1 MNSQQK
7 RDVLYLK
14 RTPTVT
20 YDSTSGAPIPE
31 SIKKFYVQQ
40 QLPVRKQSLAA
51 NHNSRLDYRKRLH
64 PQSLPRHHSH
74 IPKTNT
80 HLSDIIE
87 DLGVGKNLVIQEE
100 QDEFNFKGRPPSSVI
115 SIQPID
121 VDDEEEEEEEEEEE
135 DEEEAAIKQLEW
147 ETSTMTTTT
156 PIRRKGK
163 FDPFFFLRW
172 SLYCYFRRRFR
183 FFIRSFG

>member
-51 NHNSRLDYRKRLH
+51 SHFKHDVRKRVH
-64 PQSLPRHHSH
+64 QQSLPRHHSH

-80 HLSDIIE
+80 THLSHIVE
-87 DLGVGKNLVIQEE
+87 DLAVGNILEE
-100 QDEFNFKGRPPSSVI
+100 QDEFTLKDRPPSSVI
-115 SIQPID
+115 SIRPID
-121 VDDEEEEEEEEEEE
+121 LDDE
-135 DEEEAAIKQLEW
+135 DEEVENIDWNTL
-147 ETSTMTTTT
+147 TTTT
-156 PIRRKGK
+156 PVRRKLPLSLLFFGL
-163 FDPFFFLRW
+163 FYIEFFIFFL
-172 SLYCYFRRRFR
+172 
-183 FFIRSFG
+183 

>member
-1 MNSQQK
+1 MNSPQQK

-51 NHNSRLDYRKRLH
+51 NHNHNKLDYRKRIQQ
-64 PQSLPRHHSH
+64 QSLPRQHIKLSH
-74 IPKTNT
+74 NT
-80 HLSDIIE
+80 IVE
-87 DLGVGKNLVIQEE
+87 DLSVINKNNLLFIQQED
-100 QDEFNFKGRPPSSVI
+100 DEFIFKGRPPSSVI

-121 VDDEEEEEEEEEEE
+121 VNDDDDEDDDEEEE
-135 DEEEAAIKQLEW
+135 AIIEW
-147 ETSTMTTTT
+147 ETSTTTANMT
-156 PIRRKGK
+156 PLLSGRKVI
-163 FDPFFFLRW
+163 
-172 SLYCYFRRRFR
+172 S
-183 FFIRSFG
+183 FFIFR